1 MNIALIFSVF
11 SLLLPNALDN
21 KILIY
26 WTDKMSGLETVNHG
40 QQKWEQSCLQELIPY
55 FHSLKL

>member
-1 MNIALIFSVF
+1 
-11 SLLLPNALDN
+11 
-21 KILIY
+21 
-26 WTDKMSGLETVNHG
+26 MSDLKTVNHG